1 MKQGV
6 RKILYGILAF
16 LMVATFYMIFNAG
29 NPHSVLRFIIRDTSY
44 DILITVL
51 LALGIAVISMT
62 LTRNRESEPVKH
74 LLDLNMDYIRKLR
87 DKGKSEDSIAESFLK
102 EMGYKRGILFSLAKR
117 KVIRYLSKLK

>member
-16 LMVATFYMIFNAG
+16 LMVTTFYMIFNAG